1 MSGNELSS
9 RLKTSGDTSIIP
21 IILYGSHIDI
31 DRRHKETSLADTFLY
46 IPFHIEDLKI
56 EITVLIRNS
65 RFLRKAF
72 LQQIFGEQFIRIQT
86 TKNLDNANFTFIN
99 KVKEFILENIDR
111 EDLTIDDIASQLCMS
126 RTAFYNK
133 WKLLTGEAPKFFIY
147 RIRMEKA
154 RELLESGKCPVN
166 VVPEMIGLR
175 NLKTFVTDI
184 KSISK

>member
-1 MSGNELSS
+1 M
-9 RLKTSGDTSIIP
+9 
-21 IILYGSHIDI
+21 
-31 DRRHKETSLADTFLY
+31 
-46 IPFHIEDLKI
+46 
-56 EITVLIRNS
+56 
-65 RFLRKAF
+65 
-72 LQQIFGEQFIRIQT
+72 
-86 TKNLDNANFTFIN
+86 
-99 KVKEFILENIDR
+99 KEFILENIDR

>member
-1 MSGNELSS
+1 MLIMNQYAL
-9 RLKTSGDTSIIP
+9 RLYNGIT
-21 IILYGSHIDI
+21 LQC
-31 DRRHKETSLADTFLY
+31 RNVFQ
-46 IPFHIEDLKI
+46 IPFVI
-56 EITVLIRNS
+56 S
-65 RFLRKAF
+65 
-72 LQQIFGEQFIRIQT
+72 
-86 TKNLDNANFTFIN
+86 DNANCTFIN

-175 NLKTFVTDI
+175 NLKNFRNRYKEYFKITPC
-184 KSISK
+184 KSIKKE